1 MTLLTAGPLGT
12 PIATMHSRLPRAVV
26 VNTAIRSSLW
36 GKSTSALYGSVKG
49 IRKVASPRAAQA
61 IVCTAAGIEVSGY
74 ETISNYYYTT

>member
-26 VNTAIRSSLW
+26 INTTMRFSL
-36 GKSTSALYGSVKG
+36 GAKSTSVLYGSVKG

-61 IVCTAAGIEVSGY
+61 IVCTAAGIEVSRY
-74 ETISNYYYTT
+74 ETISNDYYTN